1 LIERADDRSPSLT
14 SLHNWSAKR
23 NWASQAQ
30 AYDENVAEKALSI
43 LATASA
49 EDYVERSK
57 RLIGAE
63 QAALTAILSRIHNV
77 ECKTVGQLNGMAD
90 LAIKCGKMAELLTG
104 GATSRHEVHTGEEE
118 AGYDDLLQALKDARE
133 EREAGT
139 IDVTP
144 EA

>member
-1 LIERADDRSPSLT
+1 
-14 SLHNWSAKR
+14 
-23 NWASQAQ
+23 
-30 AYDENVAEKALSI
+30 
-43 LATASA
+43 
-49 EDYVERSK
+49 
-57 RLIGAE
+57 
-63 QAALTAILSRIHNV
+63 
-77 ECKTVGQLNGMAD
+77 MAD

-104 GATSRHEVHTGEEE
+104 GATSRHEVHTSEEE